1 MSSFGFW
8 RHDTMWHNLPKLAFP
23 FTPPYT
29 WPDSLANS
37 NLISN
42 SYQHISLTDA
52 ADSETNIYSTYAKG
66 SCSYRVSHNFS
77 PMLLLLYTEYVR
89 APFITKTL
97 NSSIE
102 VYIRFDKKINNKRK
116 RKWKKYY
123 SIKAFSIVY
132 YSIV

>member
-1 MSSFGFW
+1 MSSSGFW

-23 FTPPYT
+23 FTPPYA

-42 SYQHISLTDA
+42 SYQHISLTDD

-66 SCSYRVSHNFS
+66 SYSYRVSHNFS

-116 RKWKKYY
+116 RK
-123 SIKAFSIVY
+123 
-132 YSIV
+132 